1 MGMAQN
7 PALKEAI
14 VGALD
19 WWRDAGVDCAFS
31 DELVAWLAEPEP
43 PQQQLSEERE
53 PARKPVAAAPAPEPQ
68 VPSLD
73 LSSLPTSL
81 DAFADWWMNE
91 PTLADGSLGRRVAT
105 RGPAGAELMVIVPE
119 PEREDSATLLSGPQG
134 RLLRAML
141 AAFGLE
147 PEQVYFAS
155 ALPRHL
161 PGADWGGIAASGM
174 GQVLQRHLA
183 LVAPKR
189 LAVFGATVLPLI
201 GHVPPQA
208 PADLRKFNHEG
219 VNVPMLA
226 CRSLAALLQQPRW
239 KGQIW
244 RAWLEMTA

>member
-19 WWRDAGVDCAFS
+19 WWRDAGVDCAFL
-31 DELVAWLAEPEP
+31 DEPVSWLAAPEP
-43 PQQQLSEERE
+43 PQQLLAEERE
-53 PARKPVAAAPAPEPQ
+53 PVRKPAVAPAPEPQ
-68 VPSLD
+68 APSLD
-73 LSSLPTSL
+73 LSSLPNSL
-81 DAFADWWMNE
+81 DAFAQWWMNE
-91 PTLADGSLGRRVAT
+91 PTLADGALGRRVAP

-119 PEREDSATLLSGPQG
+119 PEREDSDTLLSGPEG
-134 RLLRAML
+134 RLLKAML
-141 AAFGLE
+141 AAFGLD

-161 PGADWGGIAASGM
+161 PGADWGGIASSGM
-174 GQVLQRHLA
+174 GQVLQRHLT

-189 LAVFGATVLPLI
+189 LVVFGTTVLPLI

-208 PADLRKFNHEG
+208 PADLRKFNHEDL
-219 VNVPMLA
+219 NVPMLA

-239 KGQIW
+239 KAPIW
-244 RAWLEMTA
+244 QAWLEMTA